1 MLYFRHIPTDE
12 QKIRKIFNER
22 MLKARVN
29 QEDNRKLKAYRQVL
43 YGKYSTS
50 VPSIMWTPH
59 NDFPRPDS
67 TARYHGAASNIVP
80 RVKDL
85 EKCPFVPGQRLHGH
99 MIPRPEIP
107 YQRNQRESRE
117 VMKRYKKLM
126 KARRRKKK
134 RDDDQPTDLNGID
147 VGSMGSEEG
156 FEVMELY
163 DEELGFVRDVLAPPK
178 EDSTRELGVEI
189 LQNSDQDMFFQEAF
203 KSIHDFSKLDDMSHF
218 DEDSDDDDSA
228 ASANDSSN
236 GTGSKDD
243 PISVV
248 EDPRQ
253 QFAKTKASRPDSS
266 LNLSKDGIE
275 ITEVSEQEAR
285 FVRRS
290 WQDRSS
296 MSLNSSLP
304 SVRFSMGDIQFE
316 EEDVDDGMLLERI
329 QEMDE
334 DDCKAYFTEELFGEA
349 SSSGNNGIEVTDL
362 FQSEFD
368 FIEKTLSK
376 DSADVVSTS
385 AASRAESSLDSGA
398 RYIENMI
405 SEDSIDAN
413 ETDLTEPFSNVNTSA
428 VLHVDVDDVDPEAT
442 PRQDNR
448 DTTAL
453 SPRHDQGWASAIS
466 QHFSFGGGSG
476 SALSRRPSPAVT
488 PSRPGGKN
496 DDGA

>member
-1 MLYFRHIPTDE
+1 MKERIERDRAFFGKKEAVEKVIEEIEHEKVTTKVQRVPLEIMAVLGKVQGIVGNICRIFRFVDAIVTWEESDITFFISLTLILGGVLILFIPWGFVLHWAGRLAVLVFLGPQNKILDMLYFRHIPTDE

-80 RVKDL
+80 RLKDL

-117 VMKRYKKLM
+117 VMKRYKRLM

-134 RDDDQPTDLNGID
+134 RDDDQPTGLNGID

-243 PISVV
+243 PIS
-248 EDPRQ
+248 
-253 QFAKTKASRPDSS
+253 
-266 LNLSKDGIE
+266 
-275 ITEVSEQEAR
+275 
-285 FVRRS
+285 
-290 WQDRSS
+290 
-296 MSLNSSLP
+296 
-304 SVRFSMGDIQFE
+304 
-316 EEDVDDGMLLERI
+316 
-329 QEMDE
+329 
-334 DDCKAYFTEELFGEA
+334 
-349 SSSGNNGIEVTDL
+349 
-362 FQSEFD
+362 
-368 FIEKTLSK
+368 
-376 DSADVVSTS
+376 
-385 AASRAESSLDSGA
+385 
-398 RYIENMI
+398 
-405 SEDSIDAN
+405 
-413 ETDLTEPFSNVNTSA
+413 
-428 VLHVDVDDVDPEAT
+428 
-442 PRQDNR
+442 
-448 DTTAL
+448 
-453 SPRHDQGWASAIS
+453 
-466 QHFSFGGGSG
+466 
-476 SALSRRPSPAVT
+476 
-488 PSRPGGKN
+488 
-496 DDGA
+496 